1 MQWIMNRISVMATAV
16 LSAVVMMSL
25 TVDRVVRKQND
36 GTVVVNTTTLAPD
49 VKGYNGP
56 IPLEIHIKKDRIVKI
71 VTLTNSETKKYID
84 VVCKKML
91 PKWEGMKVGEAL
103 KTDIDGVTGA
113 TMSSNAVRENVK
125 RGLKYYKKK

>member
-1 MQWIMNRISVMATAV
+1 MNRISVMATAV

-84 VVCKKML
+84 VVRKKML
-91 PKWEGMKVGEAL
+91 PKWEGMKVSEAL

-113 TMSSNAVRENVK
+113 TMSSNAIKENVK

>member
-1 MQWIMNRISVMATAV
+1 MNRISVMATAV
-16 LSAVVMMSL
+16 LSAVVLMSL

-84 VVCKKML
+84 VVRKKML

-113 TMSSNAVRENVK
+113 TMSSNAIKENVK

>member
-1 MQWIMNRISVMATAV
+1 MNRISVMATAV

-25 TVDRVVRKQND
+25 MVDRVVRKQND

-84 VVCKKML
+84 VVRKKML
-91 PKWEGMKVGEAL
+91 PKWEGMKVSEAL

-113 TMSSNAVRENVK
+113 TMSSNAIKENVK